1 MKFRYYSLS
10 DDMFYNLI
18 PTFSEG
24 NGIFGN
30 NTVVIDNLEFAD
42 SIARNNEYK
51 FNILNNN
58 LDRNEFSYN
67 IYRDDELLIE
77 NYVNN
82 YYLDADLVESGNYCY
97 NISLIDNNE
106 NEMLNSQNQCVE
118 VNLNGSLNL
127 GDINGDNLINVV
139 DVIALVTI
147 ILNDFEYNILSD
159 INSDNVVNI
168 VDVIRLIDIILN
180 P

>member
-1 MKFRYYSLS
+1 MIIWSL
-10 DDMFYNLI
+10 LI
-18 PTFSEG
+18 
-24 NGIFGN
+24 
-30 NTVVIDNLEFAD
+30 VWLE
-42 SIARNNEYK
+42 IIQ

-58 LDRNEFSYN
+58 LDRMNFHN

-118 VNLNGSLNL
+118 VNLNSSLNL

-139 DVIALVTI
+139 DVIH
-147 ILNDFEYNILSD
+147 
-159 INSDNVVNI
+159 
-168 VDVIRLIDIILN
+168 
-180 P
+180 